1 MTSSLNHRLCASRG
15 GGGQRGSVSVMA
27 PVLIASV
34 LAVLG
39 LAFDGG
45 TAITAHQ
52 RAIGIAEQAARA
64 GAQQVSIASVR
75 SATGPYRLVPD
86 VARRA
91 TRAYL
96 RRIGVSGGRVQVGHD
111 ATGDFVEVTVP
122 WTHPAVFARLLGFHQ
137 FIGTGTAR
145 ARLCHGV
152 VVEEAC

>member
-1 MTSSLNHRLCASRG
+1 
-15 GGGQRGSVSVMA
+15 MA

-52 RAIGIAEQAARA
+52 RAIGEAEQAARA

-75 SATGPYRLVPD
+75 SASGPYRLAPNA
-86 VARRA
+86 ARLA
-91 TRAYL
+91 THAYL
-96 RRIGVSGGRVQVGHD
+96 RRVGVSGGRVQIGHD
-111 ATGDFVEVTVP
+111 AVGDYVEVTVP
-122 WTHPAVFARLLGFHQ
+122 WTHPTVFGRLLGLRRFT
-137 FIGTGTAR
+137 GTGTAR

-152 VVEEAC
+152 VTEEAC